1 MRSTRRFPALL
12 LALAA
17 SACAPERIDPGPA
30 PETRPAPP
38 KLVSLETEDR
48 GLVVGRLYGVGD
60 HGVVLVHGGQ
70 FDKENWKDQAQ
81 VLASS
86 GFRVLA
92 IDLRG
97 YNESRAGTQPGNPSD
112 GYPLDV
118 LAAVR
123 YLRGTGTTSVSVVG
137 ASLGGGAAAEASVK
151 AQPGEIDRLVLLAHS
166 PIEHPERMQG
176 RKLFVVAKNDLNAD
190 ASPRLVGIR
199 EQYERAPEPKELVIL
214 EGDAHA
220 QFIFD
225 TDQGERLLQEIVR
238 FLSAP

>member
-1 MRSTRRFPALL
+1 MPRTRGFSALF

-17 SACAPERIDPGPA
+17 SACAPDRIEPGPV
-30 PETRPAPP
+30 PETVPAAP
-38 KLVSLETEDR
+38 KLVSFETADG
-48 GLVVGRLYGVGD
+48 GLVYGDLYGVGD
-60 HGVVLVHGGQ
+60 HGVVLAHGGK
-70 FDKENWKDQAQ
+70 FDKESWAKQAH

-97 YNESRAGTQPGNPSD
+97 YGSSRAGTQTGTAYD
-112 GYPLDV
+112 GFPLDV

-123 YLRGTGTTSVSVVG
+123 FLRGSGTTSVSVVG
-137 ASLGGGAAAEASVK
+137 ASLGGGAAAAASV
-151 AQPGEIDRLVLLAHS
+151 AASPGEIDRLVLLAHS

-176 RKLFVVAKNDLNAD
+176 RKLFIVCKDDLNAD
-190 ASPRLVGIR
+190 ASPRLAGIH
-199 EQYERAPEPKELVIL
+199 EQYERATEPKELVIL
-214 EGDAHA
+214 ECSAHA